1 MPTPRLIR
9 LLIAGAFLWLLAAL
23 VPLGWLAGAFYLSL
37 VAALCWR
44 DVQTGPRP
52 SQLTAR
58 RELPPRFSLD
68 AEHSIRLVI
77 ANHSPYLI
85 QVRARDELPEFLQ
98 HARYGSSNTADVPR
112 DTRPRPPDELTERAA
127 APSKRGKETKSPN
140 GRQDDREGTLE

>member
-1 MPTPRLIR
+1 MQQLFNEFQIRHTRKDKVISLLPTPRLIR

-44 DVQTGPRP
+44 DVQNGPRP

-58 RELPPRFSLD
+58 RELPPGFSLD

-77 ANHSPYLI
+77 ANHSAYLI
-85 QVRARDELPEFLQ
+85 QVRARDDLP
-98 HARYGSSNTADVPR
+98 DVLHP
-112 DTRPRPPDELTERAA
+112 LTENIAA
-127 APSKRGKETKSPN
+127 DLPPN
-140 GRQDDREGTLE
+140 GETHLLYSVRPGDG

>member
-1 MPTPRLIR
+1 LIR

-44 DVQTGPRP
+44 DVQTAPRP

-68 AEHSIRLVI
+68 AEHSITLVI
-77 ANHSPYLI
+77 ANHSPHLI
-85 QVRARDELPEFLQ
+85 EVLVRDELP
-98 HARYGSSNTADVPR
+98 TDM
-112 DTRPRPPDELTERAA
+112 
-127 APSKRGKETKSPN
+127 
-140 GRQDDREGTLE
+140 

>member
-1 MPTPRLIR
+1 MQQLFNEFQIRHTRKDKVISLLPTPRLIR

-23 VPLGWLAGAFYLSL
+23 VPWGWLAGAFYLSL

-68 AEHSIRLVI
+68 AEQSLRLAI
-77 ANHSPYLI
+77 AHPSHELR
-85 QVRARDELPEFLQ
+85 QVLA
-98 HARYGSSNTADVPR
+98 
-112 DTRPRPPDELTERAA
+112 
-127 APSKRGKETKSPN
+127 
-140 GRQDDREGTLE
+140 